1 MAAQHLNV
9 PLPFWLRLVAARNET
24 NTPRRAAKPHCAH
37 FVIVLFQHVIVAGN
51 QIFSSVTKQ
60 LCKYSARRR
69 KKKHTHTQT
78 QTSSAPAVY
87 DMCMR
92 HGGRHNTLAHSRAS
106 AADVYMCVWCVRL
119 CPRAILFARKTN
131 LLYNNIANNLKI
143 NSHPQ
148 TLRAVLK

>member
-69 KKKHTHTQT
+69 KKNIHTHKHKQVALQLYMICVCGTAAGITRWRTAARQP
-78 QTSSAPAVY
+78 QTSIRVY
-87 DMCMR
+87 GVCAYAR
-92 HGGRHNTLAHSRAS
+92 ALFYLPEKQICCTTTL
-106 AADVYMCVWCVRL
+106 
-119 CPRAILFARKTN
+119 
-131 LLYNNIANNLKI
+131 
-143 NSHPQ
+143 Q
-148 TLRAVLK
+148 TT